1 MVDFLQMCG
10 QHKTARRCKQCGML
24 FVPFSSA
31 AKYCDR
37 KSPNGGQRTC
47 KEVAAEEVA
56 KSRTVDP
63 AVALYTKIGN
73 KLNGRLSRFLY
84 MSDACRKAT
93 ITRWRAEVKPLV
105 SQASEH
111 PETFDP
117 EAFDRELCA
126 IFDTIRQEEMKK
138 ENSKK
143 EAGSKK
149 RRHGK
154 M

>member
-56 KSRTVDP
+56 SK
-63 AVALYTKIGN
+63 VARWTPRWHSIP
-73 KLNGRLSRFLY
+73 RS
-84 MSDACRKAT
+84 AT
-93 ITRWRAEVKPLV
+93 
-105 SQASEH
+105 S
-111 PETFDP
+111 
-117 EAFDRELCA
+117 
-126 IFDTIRQEEMKK
+126 
-138 ENSKK
+138 
-143 EAGSKK
+143 
-149 RRHGK
+149 
-154 M
+154 

>member
-1 MVDFLQMCG
+1 MDFLQMCG

-93 ITRWRAEVKPLV
+93 ITRWRAEVKPWY
-105 SQASEH
+105 
-111 PETFDP
+111 
-117 EAFDRELCA
+117 
-126 IFDTIRQEEMKK
+126 
-138 ENSKK
+138 
-143 EAGSKK
+143 
-149 RRHGK
+149 RRHRSIPKPLTQRLLTENCVRFLIVSGRRR
-154 M
+154 